1 MSNLLLVLDAEGV
14 SFAPQNAGDG
24 AEPDFPLG
32 WEDFI
37 VARQRFLDQ
46 LSRPSADSPGASGL
60 TAAPRGG

>member
-14 SFAPQNAGDG
+14 SFAPQSASDG
-24 AEPDFPLG
+24 AGPDFPLG

-46 LSRPSADSPGASGL
+46 LSRPSPGLSGPSGRTASPGAG
-60 TAAPRGG
+60 